1 MQEQGNNC
9 NQKMLLFIKK
19 TQATIQKK
27 LTKYSL
33 LVLNLNII
41 SFYFFIDFVKN
52 WFPIFYI
59 SISK

>member
-27 LTKYSL
+27 IDQILITSSKSKYH
-33 LVLNLNII
+33 
-41 SFYFFIDFVKN
+41 
-52 WFPIFYI
+52 
-59 SISK
+59 